1 MTPERDIFRHSRRPL
16 NILSGAILLSLT
28 LAFGSIYVRDTL
40 KEDIARSQGQ
50 LAAQRSSLTSK
61 QLDLQNIRTHI
72 AQFRSLKQ
80 QGLVGAADREGWV
93 EQLAASRAFL
103 NAGNALV
110 YTLHA
115 PRTQAVAAA
124 ADLSMV
130 GQTAADLPLA
140 NADAAM
146 AHDLDFELDGAHEAE
161 LLDLLQD
168 YKAKVRGSFRVQTC
182 RLGSPTATGL
192 LAQCSLRF
200 FNLPET
206 PKPQ

>member
-1 MTPERDIFRHSRRPL
+1 MTPERAIFQHSRRPL
-16 NILSGAILLSLT
+16 NILAGAIFLSLT
-28 LAFGSIYVRDTL
+28 LVFGSIYVRDAL
-40 KEDIARSQGQ
+40 KEDIARHQGQ

-72 AQFRSLKQ
+72 VRFRSLKQ

-93 EQLAASRAFL
+93 EQLAASRTSL
-103 NAGNALV
+103 NAGTALV

-115 PRTQAVAAA
+115 PRTQAAAAA
-124 ADLSMV
+124 ADLPIAA
-130 GQTAADLPLA
+130 QATADPPLA

-146 AHDLDFELDGAHEAE
+146 VHDLDFELDGAHEGE
-161 LLDLLQD
+161 LLALLQD

-182 RLGSPTATGL
+182 RLGSPTPTGL
-192 LAQCSLRF
+192 LAQCTLRF